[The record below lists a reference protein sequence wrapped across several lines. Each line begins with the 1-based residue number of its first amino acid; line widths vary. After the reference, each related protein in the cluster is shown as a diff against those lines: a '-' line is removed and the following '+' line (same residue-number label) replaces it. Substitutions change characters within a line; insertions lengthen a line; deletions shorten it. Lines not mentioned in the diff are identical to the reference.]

1 MNITI
6 LGAGAYA
13 LSLAYRFNANK
24 NKVIVWSKVKEE
36 IDELSK
42 TNMNKKALGNV
53 LMPKGIIYTMD
64 TSMALKGS
72 NIVVLAVATK
82 YLRSVCE
89 EIKDLVKDKHIII
102 ASKGIEEETNSFAS
116 IIVKNKLK
124 TKKLCTLSGPSF
136 AKDMVHDELIGLSLA
151 TTNNK
156 TKDIVIK
163 TLSSDTLKLRPTNDF
178 LGVELCGTLKN
189 IIAVISGMLDGM
201 NVSESTKAM
210 FLTESINDTR
220 HLIKKLGGNEKTIM
234 SFAGFGDIF
243 LTSTSTS
250 SRNYTFGK
258 LIGMG
263 ESKEKL
269 DEYLKNTTVEGV
281 YTLKSIYG
289 LIKTRRVKMPFID
302 FVYDVV
308 FGYRNKEEIF
318 SFLKEKE

>member
-1 MNITI
+1 MNIKI
-6 LGAGAYA
+6 LGAVAYA
-13 LSLAYRFNANK
+13 LSLAYRFNATK

-53 LMPKGIIYTMD
+53 IMPKGIIYTMD
-64 TSMALKGS
+64 TFMALKGS

-116 IIVKNKLK
+116 IIVKNILK

-136 AKDMVHDELIGLSLA
+136 AKDMVRDELIGLSLA

-163 TLSSDTLKLRPTNDF
+163 SLSSNTLKLRPTKDF
-178 LGVELCGTLKN
+178 IGVELCGTLKN
-189 IIAVISGMLDGM
+189 VIAVISGMLDGM
-201 NVSESTKAM
+201 KVSESTKAM

-234 SFAGFGDIF
+234 SFAGFGDIL

-250 SRNYTFGK
+250 SRNYTYGK

-263 ESKEKL
+263 ESKKKL
-269 DEYLKNTTVEGV
+269 DEYLSNTTVEGV

-308 FGYRNKEEIF
+308 FGYRNKEDIF